1 MNDMIDF
8 FMDPLR
14 LTLIIAG
21 VVVLLAIIIFSRRSG
36 KRKDFTYTPTASKE
50 FSFGSQDLPSGEEH
64 DKDVLIGDDYV
75 GVARTKTASQSV
87 EPEIPSVSTT
97 DKMPLDDQPGISANA
112 YNVRTEPKKSPKQ
125 ASTKTTFK
133 TPGKVSEKTKVN
145 EFQAYQPPVV
155 DEPIKNDVFDEDGIG
170 AVRVVKT
177 TKTQDAQP
185 VSSKVEAAKPAT
197 AKETSK
203 DSSKFYGSV
212 KTSTPV
218 GKASKNQTD
227 NVTARKP
234 APAKASANTSSVEK
248 PAAKERFIV
257 LHVIATEG
265 KPFNGLDI
273 LESTKTLGLA
283 FGKHAIFHYPMS
295 AAPAGDSKFCLV
307 NMSAEG
313 NFETNKLSSLET
325 NGVSLIMRLPI
336 RGADAL
342 TVFSNM
348 LGVAQAL
355 ARKLGGEILDQTR
368 MPLTAEIVSSIRADI
383 AQFENSLKPSTS
395 KEPVPEV

>member
-21 VVVLLAIIIFSRRSG
+21 VVVLLAIVIFSRRSG
-36 KRKDFTYTPTASKE
+36 KRKDFTYTPAASKE
-50 FSFGSQDLPSGEEH
+50 FSFGSQDLPSGDEH

-75 GVARTKTASQSV
+75 GVARTTTASQSF
-87 EPEIPSVSTT
+87 ETETPSVNNADNMT
-97 DKMPLDDQPGISANA
+97 LDDQPGMSANA

-125 ASTKTTFK
+125 ASTKTTLK
-133 TPGKVSEKTKVN
+133 TPGKTSEKTRVN

-155 DEPIKNDVFDEDGIG
+155 DELIKNDVFDEDGIG
-170 AVRVVKT
+170 AVRVVK
-177 TKTQDAQP
+177 KSPAQAAQP
-185 VSSKVEAAKPAT
+185 AFPKTEAVKPAT
-197 AKETSK
+197 GKVAGAVKASTTLNKASTRHVMPDSTKAGRPTPAQAK
-203 DSSKFYGSV
+203 DS
-212 KTSTPV
+212 
-218 GKASKNQTD
+218 
-227 NVTARKP
+227 
-234 APAKASANTSSVEK
+234 AKASSAEK